1 MTSWCLHQGVF
12 ADMLLLVPS
21 FKHLIQT
28 FLKNRL
34 KTHEFKIWNEIMHA
48 IKVAELIFERMH
60 FTRELAE
67 FDISYNGEILE
78 SGVHSRLAE
87 FYMLLLNW

>member
-1 MTSWCLHQGVF
+1 
-12 ADMLLLVPS
+12 
-21 FKHLIQT
+21 
-28 FLKNRL
+28 
-34 KTHEFKIWNEIMHA
+34 MHA

-87 FYMLLLNW
+87 FYMLLLN

>member
-1 MTSWCLHQGVF
+1 
-12 ADMLLLVPS
+12 
-21 FKHLIQT
+21 
-28 FLKNRL
+28 
-34 KTHEFKIWNEIMHA
+34 MHA

-78 SGVHSRLAE
+78 SGVHSSLHTLVITITIIS
-87 FYMLLLNW
+87 FKLSCCCN